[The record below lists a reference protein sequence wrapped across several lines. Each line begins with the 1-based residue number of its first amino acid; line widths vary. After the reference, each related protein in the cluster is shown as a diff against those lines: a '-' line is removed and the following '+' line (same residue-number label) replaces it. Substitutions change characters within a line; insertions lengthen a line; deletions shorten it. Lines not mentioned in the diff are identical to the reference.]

1 MACTTILV
9 GKKASY
15 DGSTMIA
22 RTEDSQSGVFTPKE
36 FLVVPPEDQPRH
48 YQSVLSN
55 FSIDLPDNP
64 LRYTSVPDA
73 LGKDGIWGE
82 AGINSANVAMSATET
97 ITTNARV
104 LGADPLVKDG
114 FGEEDMLTL
123 VLPYIKTAREGVLR
137 LGQLL
142 ETYGT
147 YESNG
152 IAFSDTEEIWWLE
165 TIGGHHWIARRV
177 PDDAYVTNPNQLGID
192 HYEFENPD
200 DYLASPDIR
209 NFINKHHLDLTYSNE
224 HFNPRYAFGSQRDK
238 DRHYNTPRAWAM
250 QKFLNPEKDYDPKS
264 FFIPWCQKPYRK
276 ITVEDV
282 KYVLSLHYQ
291 DTPYDPYGPQGDA
304 VSQRQFRPIGINRTS
319 QTALLQMRPNKPS
332 ETTGIQWLAYGSMP
346 FGTMVPFWTQV
357 GTTPAYFRQ
366 TTDKVDT
373 GNFYWSNRLIAA
385 ICDPH
390 FQQHEADLDAYVE
403 TTMALGHAMINHV
416 DTALAN
422 GESIDFEAENQKIS
436 DQIQSETDKLLAKV
450 LDDASNLMTNRF
462 SMSD

>member
-36 FLVVPPEDQPRH
+36 FLVVTPEDQPRH
-48 YQSVLSN
+48 YQSVLSD

-64 LRYTSVPDA
+64 LGYTSVPDA

-97 ITTNARV
+97 ITPNARV

-114 FGEEDMLTL
+114 FGEEEMLTL

-177 PDDAYVTNPNQLGID
+177 PDDVYVTNPNQLGID

-209 NFINKHHLDLTYSNE
+209 DFINKHHLDLTYSNE

-250 QKFLNPEKDYDPKS
+250 QKFLNPEKEYDPKS

-319 QTALLQMRPNKPS
+319 HTALLQMRPHKPS

-357 GTTPAYFRQ
+357 GTTPAYFCQ

-385 ICDPH
+385 ICDSH
-390 FQQHEADLDAYVE
+390 FQHHEADLDDYVE
-403 TTMALGHAMINHV
+403 TTMALGHAMINRV

>member
-1 MACTTILV
+1 M
-9 GKKASY
+9 
-15 DGSTMIA
+15 
-22 RTEDSQSGVFTPKE
+22 
-36 FLVVPPEDQPRH
+36 
-48 YQSVLSN
+48 
-55 FSIDLPDNP
+55 
-64 LRYTSVPDA
+64 
-73 LGKDGIWGE
+73 
-82 AGINSANVAMSATET
+82 
-97 ITTNARV
+97 
-104 LGADPLVKDG
+104 
-114 FGEEDMLTL
+114 
-123 VLPYIKTAREGVLR
+123 
-137 LGQLL
+137 
-142 ETYGT
+142 
-147 YESNG
+147 
-152 IAFSDTEEIWWLE
+152 
-165 TIGGHHWIARRV
+165 
-177 PDDAYVTNPNQLGID
+177 
-192 HYEFENPD
+192 
-200 DYLASPDIR
+200 
-209 NFINKHHLDLTYSNE
+209 TYSNE

-357 GTTPAYFRQ
+357 ETTPAYFRQ

-416 DTALAN
+416 DNALAN
-422 GESIDFEAENQKIS
+422 GESIDFESENQKIS

>member
-1 MACTTILV
+1 R
-9 GKKASY
+9 
-15 DGSTMIA
+15 D
-22 RTEDSQSGVFTPKE
+22 
-36 FLVVPPEDQPRH
+36 
-48 YQSVLSN
+48 
-55 FSIDLPDNP
+55 
-64 LRYTSVPDA
+64 
-73 LGKDGIWGE
+73 
-82 AGINSANVAMSATET
+82 
-97 ITTNARV
+97 
-104 LGADPLVKDG
+104 
-114 FGEEDMLTL
+114 
-123 VLPYIKTAREGVLR
+123 
-137 LGQLL
+137 
-142 ETYGT
+142 
-147 YESNG
+147 
-152 IAFSDTEEIWWLE
+152 
-165 TIGGHHWIARRV
+165 
-177 PDDAYVTNPNQLGID
+177 
-192 HYEFENPD
+192 
-200 DYLASPDIR
+200 
-209 NFINKHHLDLTYSNE
+209 FINKHHLDLTYSNE

-291 DTPYDPYGPQGDA
+291 DTPYDPYGPQGDS

-436 DQIQSETDKLLAKV
+436 DKIQSETDNLLAKV